1 MKNSVI
7 RIKKDSM
14 KKSHKSDFSFAIKQL
29 STVLNDAKEF
39 IKGCKSDFELFSFMH
54 KYEKIKFKK
63 RRLRVKI
70 RRAVNNFLL
79 SFPVYW
85 QVRIKRYT
93 DLVLAI
99 IALIVFTPI
108 MLLISLFIKLSSK
121 GPVLYKQERVGKDG
135 KHFIMY
141 KFRSMYINAESETG
155 PVWSNIDNDSRVTS
169 IGNFIRKSHLDELPQ
184 LFNVLKNEMSIV
196 GPRPERPFFVN
207 KLKNE
212 IPEYENRLDVKPGIT
227 GLAQVRHKYDETIAD
242 VQKKLKYDLIYIKK
256 MCLTLDMKVLIWT
269 ISIILSGKV
278 IR

>member
-1 MKNSVI
+1 VKNSVI